1 MDRVFLE
8 LSPRRDEVAQLY
20 GCGLEKKEIA
30 ARLCRSLSTVT
41 TTIQRVYELLGVRNG
56 RELSI
61 KLAERMAGQDI
72 RRTIIA
78 SCLVLL
84 MTVDAIHEVQ
94 TMYRRG
100 RCAEEVA
107 TVRRARRSEDL
118 NPFES

>member
-1 MDRVFLE
+1 MDRVFYE

-30 ARLCRSLSTVT
+30 TRLCRSLSTVT
-41 TTIQRVYELLGVRNG
+41 TTIQRVYEALGVRNG

-61 KLAERMAGQDI
+61 KLAERLAGQDI

-78 SCLVLL
+78 SCLLLL
-84 MTVDAIHEVQ
+84 MAFDAVHEVQ

-100 RCAEEVA
+100 RYVEEIIA
-107 TVRRARRSEDL
+107 TRRARRSEDL
-118 NPFES
+118 NPFEA

>member
-1 MDRVFLE
+1 MDRVFYE

-30 ARLCRSLSTVT
+30 TRLCRSLSTVT
-41 TTIQRVYELLGVRNG
+41 TTIQRVYEALGVRNG

-61 KLAERMAGQDI
+61 KLAERLAGQDI

-78 SCLVLL
+78 SCMLLL
-84 MTVDAIHEVQ
+84 MVFDAVHEVQ

-100 RCAEEVA
+100 RYVEEIIA
-107 TVRRARRSEDL
+107 TRRARRSEDL
-118 NPFES
+118 NPFEA